1 MGSTAADNIKQNET
15 VLTAIQLDIGSGMG
29 GEQYDTE
36 SQAGDMAMEF
46 SDFSDKAVRR
56 GFIRKVYSIIS
67 IQLLLT
73 MGVCMLFKEVEAIR
87 YAMHPGIASP
97 LFWSVLVIC
106 AIMTFGIVIAMSREK
121 SLRRSF
127 PTNFILLGLFT
138 LAESVIIGMNVIPY
152 DDDVVLIAAGCTAG
166 IVVVL
171 TIFAFQTKIDF
182 TMCGGA
188 LVCVLFVFVLFGFLM
203 AFLPYVETLHLLY
216 AGIGVLIFSLYLV
229 YDTQMMMG
237 GEHKYSVSPE
247 EYIFAALAIYLDII
261 NLFLHIMRLVAAAKK
276 R

>member
-1 MGSTAADNIKQNET
+1 MGTASGSIKQT
-15 VLTAIQLDIGSGMG
+15 VLTVVQLHTEMG
-29 GEQYDTE
+29 EEFDTE
-36 SQAGDMAMEF
+36 SQAGDMAM
-46 SDFSDKAVRR
+46 SFSDKAVRR

-67 IQLLLT
+67 VQLLLT
-73 MGVCMLFKEVEAIR
+73 FGVCFLFKSVGAIR
-87 YAMHPGIASP
+87 YGLHPGNAGP

-106 AIMTFGIVIAMSREK
+106 AVITFGVIIAMSCVK
-121 SLRRSF
+121 KLRRSF
-127 PTNFILLGLFT
+127 PTNFILLALFT

-166 IVVVL
+166 VVIVL

-182 TMCGGA
+182 TVCGGA

-247 EYIFAALAIYLDII
+247 EYIFAAIAIYLDKI
-261 NLFLHIMRLVAAAKK
+261 NIFLQILRLVAAAKK

>member
-1 MGSTAADNIKQNET
+1 MGEF
-15 VLTAIQLDIGSGMG
+15 
-29 GEQYDTE
+29 DTE
-36 SQAGDMAMEF
+36 SQGGDMDMSSF
-46 SDFSDKAVRR
+46 GDKAVRR

-67 IQLLLT
+67 VQLLLT
-73 MGVCMLFKEVEAIR
+73 MAVCALFKKVDAIR
-87 YAMHPGIASP
+87 YAMHPGNSSP
-97 LFWSVLVIC
+97 LFWSVFAICVIL
-106 AIMTFGIVIAMSREK
+106 TFGIIITMGCVR
-121 SLRRSF
+121 SLRRNF
-127 PTNFILLGLFT
+127 PINFILLGLFT

-166 IVVVL
+166 VVIAL

-182 TMCGGA
+182 TMMGGA
-188 LVCVLFVFVLFGFLM
+188 LICVLLVFIVFGFLM
-203 AFLPYVETLHLLY
+203 AFLPYGEILHLVY

-261 NLFLHIMRLVAAAKK
+261 NLFLYILRLVAAAKK

>member
-1 MGSTAADNIKQNET
+1 MGTASGSIKQT
-15 VLTAIQLDIGSGMG
+15 VLTVVQLHTEMG
-29 GEQYDTE
+29 EEFDTE
-36 SQAGDMAMEF
+36 SQAGDMAM
-46 SDFSDKAVRR
+46 SFSDKAVRR

-67 IQLLLT
+67 VQLLLT
-73 MGVCMLFKEVEAIR
+73 FGVCFLFKSVGAIR
-87 YAMHPGIASP
+87 YGLHPGNAGP

-106 AIMTFGIVIAMSREK
+106 AVITFGVIIAMSCVK
-121 SLRRSF
+121 KLRRSF
-127 PTNFILLGLFT
+127 PINFILLALFT

-152 DDDVVLIAAGCTAG
+152 DDDVVLIA
-166 IVVVL
+166 L

-203 AFLPYVETLHLLY
+203 AFLPRVEILHLVY

-237 GEHKYSVSPE
+237 GNHKFSVSPE
-247 EYIFAALAIYLDII
+247 EYIFAAIAIYLDIL
-261 NLFLHIMRLVAAAKK
+261 NLFLQILRLVAAAKK
-276 R
+276 